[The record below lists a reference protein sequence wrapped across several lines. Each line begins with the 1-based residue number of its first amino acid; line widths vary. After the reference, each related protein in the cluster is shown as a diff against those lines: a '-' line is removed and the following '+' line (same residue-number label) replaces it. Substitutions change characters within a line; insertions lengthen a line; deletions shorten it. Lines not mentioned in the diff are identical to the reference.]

1 MPRKTASNPTEQK
14 LLDDIDAFGWHG
26 LHILGDD
33 EYPPF
38 SYTVGLFHSYGHPE
52 LLICGLPSDM
62 AHAILRI
69 AAQAAAQGQ
78 PIDLSAPTDALLED
92 YTCAFVPVPVGAY
105 ADHVGFARWY
115 YGDDTFPVVQ
125 VVWPAKS
132 GHFPWDADAPPGFL
146 DAQPVLGLPEAP

>member
-1 MPRKTASNPTEQK
+1 MPRKTASNPTEKK

-52 LLICGLPSDM
+52 LLIYGLPRDV

-69 AAQAAAQGQ
+69 AAQAAASGQ
-78 PIDLSAPTDALLED
+78 PIDLSAPTDALLEGYD
-92 YTCAFVPVPVGAY
+92 CAFVPVPLEAY
-105 ADHVGFARWY
+105 PDHVGFARWY

-125 VVWPAKS
+125 VVWPDKS
-132 GHFPWDADAPPGFL
+132 GRFPWDADAPAGFD
-146 DAQPVLGLPEAP
+146 DAQPVLGRPSAP